1 MNNSSAVNLNFAG
14 FVLAGCISLTVKH
27 MSSSVLTNNWLVPID
42 SLSLDSSTASVIL
55 QVTSTDLHRHF
66 HSLGAGVIE
75 DVRVQRDKG
84 FGFVRYSTHGE
95 AALAIQM
102 GNARLLCG
110 KPIKVHCYGKSFL
123 WYKL

>member
-1 MNNSSAVNLNFAG
+1 M
-14 FVLAGCISLTVKH
+14 
-27 MSSSVLTNNWLVPID
+27 
-42 SLSLDSSTASVIL
+42 
-55 QVTSTDLHRHF
+55 QVTSVDLHRHF

-110 KPIKVHCYGKSFL
+110 KPIKVHCFGKSFL
-123 WYKL
+123 WQAIGGIMWLDVRSFTYDWLDLFTMS